1 MVSKGDKLGME
12 GCTGGLGWKC
22 NKIGCH
28 CTIIN
33 EIKFIEKKISKK
45 HFLPPW
51 IIMQIVSNHTQYPTF
66 LFGKFASLFQQLH
79 GIKMSFGYLG
89 HDLRSKYFKDR
100 TK

>member
-45 HFLPPW
+45 HFLPP
-51 IIMQIVSNHTQYPTF
+51 
-66 LFGKFASLFQQLH
+66 
-79 GIKMSFGYLG
+79 
-89 HDLRSKYFKDR
+89 
-100 TK
+100 